1 MKGWITHCRDVAM
14 QALNAWVVDPLLVW
28 VAQHRAAAVLAF
40 NRLAVSPVNSLLS
53 LFAIGVALALP
64 AGGQML
70 LANAQHLAGTTTAVP
85 QISLFMNA
93 SADRRASTEIDTRLR
108 RFAGVGAVQF
118 LPREET
124 LTRMKTSL
132 GLKDVIEALS
142 ANPFPDAFVVTAT
155 DDSPAAMEKL
165 AAEFRQ
171 WPKVEHV
178 QLDSA
183 WVRRLD
189 ALLKLGRTAVIALG
203 ALLGAGLIVI
213 TFNIIRMQVL
223 THRAEIDVSQ
233 LLGATE
239 GFIRRPFLYYG
250 TLLGVAG
257 GAIAWL
263 LVTAGALWLRGPL
276 GELARLYE
284 FSLVLTTLDGRD
296 SMLLLAF
303 ATGLGW
309 LGAMLSLRQYF
320 RQL

>member
-1 MKGWITHCRDVAM
+1 VRTWLSH
-14 QALNAWVVDPLLVW
+14 
-28 VAQHRAAAVLAF
+28 HRNAAALAF
-40 NRLAVSPVNSLLS
+40 ARLAASPVNSLLS

-70 LANAQHLAGTTTAVP
+70 LANAFQLAGTTTAVP

-93 SADRRASTEIDTRLR
+93 GSDRRAATEIETRLR
-108 RFAGVGAVQF
+108 RYAGVGQVQF
-118 LPREET
+118 LTREDT
-124 LTRMKTSL
+124 LARMKASL
-132 GLKDVIEALS
+132 GLKDVIEALP
-142 ANPFPDAFVVTAT
+142 ANPFPDAFVVMAT
-155 DDSPAAMEKL
+155 DDSPVAMEKL

-183 WVRRLD
+183 WIRRLE
-189 ALLKLGRTAVIALG
+189 ALLKLGRTAVILLG

-223 THRAEIDVSQ
+223 THRAEIEVSQ
-233 LLGATE
+233 LLGATD

-250 TLLGVAG
+250 TLLGVG
-257 GAIAWL
+257 GGLIAWL

-276 GELARLYE
+276 GELVRLYDLT
-284 FSLVLTTLDGRD
+284 LVMQALDGRD
-296 SMLLLAF
+296 SALLLGC

-309 LGAMLSLRQYF
+309 LGAMLSLRQYL
-320 RQL
+320 RQS